1 MKKSTINKFLLAS
14 TLSLC
19 VSSAFASTAVMQV
32 KGKLMTSSCTP
43 TLSNGGL
50 VNYGNFKVGDL
61 DTTNPNQ
68 LGEKDITLTINCSA
82 PTRVAITI
90 TDDRQSSVNDNVIL
104 LTPVSGG
111 HSVNDEFTRFG
122 LGKTQG
128 DVNIGIWAPFVN
140 KATVLADGASAN
152 LIYDEASTGST
163 WAPLELEPNDYQV
176 LPTNAMVTL
185 GDSNNIPKA
194 FTSATFPMK
203 TSAVIDDTTALA
215 LTDDTNLDGQATIS
229 LVYL

>member
-1 MKKSTINKFLLAS
+1 MKNSTINKFLLAS

-61 DTTNPNQ
+61 DTSNPNQ

-90 TDDRQSSVNDNVIL
+90 TDDRQSSANDSVIL
-104 LTPVSGG
+104 LTPVSGAD
-111 HSVNDEFTRFG
+111 SVNDEFTRFG

-128 DVNIGIWAPFVN
+128 GVNIGAWAPFVN

-163 WAPLELEPNDYQV
+163 WAPLELELNDYQV

-203 TSAVIDDTTALA
+203 TSAVIDDTTTLA